1 MQHLAYLG
9 KLVIFCT
16 ALLPILL
23 PAAYAQSDSPDSLQ
37 MQQNTE
43 DYITTVVLTGSPI
56 VFDTPHQPIPIIANG
71 SDYTF
76 NIAFMAQDNTTSMLK
91 NVDYNVVIL
100 NDGKE
105 VFNAQNQSS
114 SPSTPLHTSTGN
126 ATIDYRFEKIGSA
139 SVRISILGV
148 ESKVVNNSSADYYF
162 QVDDSRKVPEFP
174 IALLIGGIGIS
185 ATIFV
190 LRLKAHISPP

>member
-1 MQHLAYLG
+1 LEHFSHLG
-9 KLVIFCT
+9 KLLIFCI
-16 ALLPILL
+16 ALLPIFL
-23 PAAYAQSDSPDSLQ
+23 PSTYAQSVSADSLQ
-37 MQQNTE
+37 MQENTE
-43 DYITTVVLTGSPI
+43 DYMTTVVLTGSPI

-71 SDYTF
+71 SDYRF

-91 NVDYNVVIL
+91 NVDYNIVIL
-100 NDGKE
+100 IDGKE

-114 SPSTPLHTSTGN
+114 SPSAPLHTSTGN
-126 ATIDYRFEKIGSA
+126 ATLNYKFEKIGSA

-148 ESKVVNNSSADYYF
+148 DSKVVNNSSADYHF

-185 ATIFV
+185 ATLFAIR
-190 LRLKAHISPP
+190 LRGHTPAP

>member
-1 MQHLAYLG
+1 
-9 KLVIFCT
+9 
-16 ALLPILL
+16 
-23 PAAYAQSDSPDSLQ
+23 

-43 DYITTVVLTGSPI
+43 DYVTTVVLTGSPI
-56 VFDTPHQPIPIIANG
+56 VFDTPHQLIPIIANG
-71 SDYTF
+71 SDYRF
-76 NIAFMAQDNTTSMLK
+76 NIAFMDHNNTILK
-91 NVDYNVVIL
+91 NVDYNIVIL

-148 ESKVVNNSSADYYF
+148 ESKVVNNSSADYHF

-185 ATIFV
+185 AMIFA
-190 LRLKAHISPP
+190 LRLKARMSPPNKIIG